1 MASSILTSRTVFR
14 RTPNSRTLFH
24 SSEPLPNPLPPT
36 SLLIEVH
43 AISLNYRDSNI
54 LNGTNPWPTLANG
67 IPCSDAAGTVV
78 ALGSH
83 ATRFAI
89 GDRVSPILDQDAITG
104 DEQTRRWLG
113 GEIDGVLASHIVM
126 DEQVCVRIPKH
137 LSWAEAACL
146 PNAGLTAW
154 SSLINAQGELPA
166 GHTVLLQGTG
176 GVSMMAL
183 KLALA
188 AGWKV
193 IITSSSDSKLAVVRA
208 LGPEGRVQGINY
220 RSEPAW
226 EERVLELTGGRGVDL
241 VVENG
246 GMESLVQSL
255 KAVRKGGTIS
265 QVGYLGKQDTAALA
279 GFVSLLIDKTATLR
293 GINVGSRREFEKMNR
308 FIEVTGLRFNDVV
321 GRVYGIDQ
329 VQEALE
335 TLQAGS
341 ISGKIVLALK

>member
-1 MASSILTSRTVFR
+1 MSCTVYR
-14 RTPNSRTLFH
+14 RTPNSRLLSH
-24 SSEPLPNPLPPT
+24 LSEPLPSPLPPT
-36 SLLIEVH
+36 SILIEVH
-43 AISLNYRDSNI
+43 AVSLNYRDSNI
-54 LNGTNPWPTLANG
+54 LNGTNPWPVLPNG
-67 IPCSDAAGTVV
+67 IPCSDAAGTVI

-83 ATRFAI
+83 ATRFAL

-113 GEIDGVLASHIVM
+113 GEIDGVLASHVVM
-126 DEQVCVRIPKH
+126 DEQVCVRIPEH
-137 LSWAEAACL
+137 LDWTEAACL

-166 GHTVLLQGTG
+166 GRTVLLQGTG

-183 KLALA
+183 KLATA

-193 IITSSSDSKLAVVRA
+193 IITSSSDSKLAGVRT
-208 LGPEGRVQGINY
+208 LGPEGRVIGINY

-226 EERVLELTGGRGVDL
+226 EERVRELTHGRGVDL

-255 KAVRKGGTIS
+255 KAVRKGGKIS
-265 QVGYLGKQDTAALA
+265 QVGYLGKQDADALA
-279 GFVSLLIDKTATLR
+279 GFVSLLIDKTVTLR

-308 FIEVTGLRFNDVV
+308 FIETTGLRFEDLV
-321 GRVYGIDQ
+321 GRVYGVDQ
-329 VQEALE
+329 VPEALE
-335 TLQAGS
+335 ALQAGS
-341 ISGKIVLALK
+341 IVGKIVLAF

>member
-1 MASSILTSRTVFR
+1 MAHTLTTSRTVYR
-14 RTPNSRTLFH
+14 RTPNSRLLSHT
-24 SSEPLPNPLPPT
+24 SEPLPNPLPPT

-43 AISLNYRDSNI
+43 AVSLNYRDSNI
-54 LNGTNPWPTLANG
+54 LNGTNPWPTLENG

-83 ATRFAI
+83 ATRFELGA
-89 GDRVSPILDQDAITG
+89 RVSPILDQDAITG

-113 GEIDGVLASHIVM
+113 GEIDGVLATHIVM
-126 DEQVCVRIPKH
+126 DEQVCVRIPAH
-137 LSWAEAACL
+137 LDWTEAACL

-166 GHTVLLQGTG
+166 GRKVLLQGTG
-176 GVSMMAL
+176 GVSMVAS
-183 KLALA
+183 KLAIA

-193 IITSSSDSKLAVVRA
+193 
-208 LGPEGRVQGINY
+208 QGVNY
-220 RSEPAW
+220 RSDPAW
-226 EERVLELTGGRGVDL
+226 EEHVLELTGGRGVDL

-255 KAVRKGGTIS
+255 KAVKKGGTIS

-293 GINVGSRREFEKMNR
+293 GINVGSRQEFERMNR
-308 FIEVTGLRFNDVV
+308 FIETTRLRFEDVV
-321 GRVYGIDQ
+321 GRVYGMDQ

-335 TLQAGS
+335 VLQAGLNV
-341 ISGKIVLALK
+341 GKIVLTLK

>member
-1 MASSILTSRTVFR
+1 MSVASSILNSRTVYR
-14 RTPNSRTLFH
+14 RTPNSRTLSR
-24 SSEPLPNPLPPT
+24 SSESLPNPLPPT
-36 SLLIEVH
+36 SILIEVH
-43 AISLNYRDSNI
+43 AVSLNYRDN
-54 LNGTNPWPTLANG
+54 
-67 IPCSDAAGTVV
+67 AAGTVV

-83 ATRFAI
+83 APRFAI

-113 GEIDGVLASHIVM
+113 GEFDGVLASHVVM
-126 DEQVCVRIPKH
+126 DEQVCIRIPEH
-137 LSWAEAACL
+137 LDWTEAACL

-166 GHTVLLQGTG
+166 GRTALLQGTG

-183 KLALA
+183 KLAIA

-193 IITSSSDSKLAVVRA
+193 IMTSSSDSKLADVQAV
-208 LGPEGRVQGINY
+208 GPEGRVQGINH

-226 EERVLELTGGRGVDL
+226 EEKVLKLTDGRGVDL

-279 GFVSLLIDKTATLR
+279 GFVSLMIDKTVTSR
-293 GINVGSRREFEKMNR
+293 GINVGSCREFERMNR
-308 FIEVTGLRFNDVV
+308 FIEMTGLRFDDVI
-321 GRVYGIDQ
+321 GRVYGIDHI
-329 VQEALE
+329 QEAPE
-335 TLQAGS
+335 GLQTGS
-341 ISGKIVLALK
+341 TIGKIVITLK